1 MKDMGHPNL
10 TIQPGNPSRLGAH
23 FDGEGVNFA
32 LFSEHASR
40 VSLCLF
46 AENGTT
52 ELTRLA
58 LPERNGAVWHGYVPG
73 LMPGALYG
81 YRVDG
86 PFAPERGHRFNANK
100 LLLDPYTRELH
111 GRVDQDPA
119 ILGYLPDSPYG
130 DLSFSEVDSAPF
142 VPKSVVSHPDSF
154 TPDAVTLGR
163 RWNGTLIFE
172 AHVRGATM
180 LHPDIPDDLKGTYE
194 GLASQPILDHLT
206 KLGVTAVE
214 ILPVHAFTSE
224 GALCARSMR
233 NYWGYNTISYFAPE
247 PRYFGPSGVYGF
259 RAMVDR
265 FHAAGI
271 EVILD
276 VVYNHSAESDHL
288 GPTLSFR
295 GIDNA
300 SYYLLLDGQP
310 RYYVN
315 DTGTGNTLKVRH
327 PFVLRM
333 VMDSLRFWVQS
344 MGVDGFRFDLAATLA
359 REAHGFEV
367 GGGFLDALRQDPV
380 LAGVKLI
387 AEPWDVGPGGYQLG
401 RFPPEFAEWNDR
413 YRDTVRKFWR
423 GDGHSAQDMGSAL
436 LGSAELFDT
445 KGRQAW
451 SSVNFVA
458 SHDGFTLADTTRY
471 LQRHNAANGEG
482 NRDGHHSNYSDNF
495 GVEGESDNP
504 GVNAARQQ
512 RMRNM
517 LATVFFSQGTPM
529 LLAGDEGGNSQN
541 GNNNAY
547 CQDNTTSWIDWNK
560 LDKDLIAF
568 TTALSKFREAY
579 PVLGQ
584 NRFLHGA
591 KRADGHP
598 DVEWRAM
605 DGSTLNWRDPGL
617 SSLCLILRGC
627 AECVAGDAM
636 SDVVLLAF
644 NRDDEELELMLP
656 PSGDKVWRQEIDTAI
671 DQQSPRAIHT
681 STTRIAAS
689 SVAAFVLQQQSPV

>member
-1 MKDMGHPNL
+1 MKDLGPAQL
-10 TIQPGNPSRLGAH
+10 TIQPGSPSRLGAH

-40 VSLCLF
+40 VNLCLF
-46 AENGTT
+46 TEDGKT
-52 ELTRLA
+52 ELVRLA
-58 LPERNGAVWHGYVPG
+58 LPERNGAIWHGYVPG
-73 LMPGALYG
+73 LKPGALYG
-81 YRVDG
+81 YRVEG

-111 GRVDQDPA
+111 GVVTHDPA
-119 ILGYLPDSPYG
+119 ILGYLPNSPYG
-130 DLSFSEVDSAPF
+130 DLSFSEIDSAPF
-142 VPKSVVSHPDSF
+142 VPKSVVSQPESF
-154 TPDAVTLGR
+154 TPDAVTQGR
-163 RWNGTLIFE
+163 RWNGTVVYE
-172 AHVRGATM
+172 THVRGATM
-180 LHPDIPDDLKGTYE
+180 LHPDIPDNVKGTYE
-194 GLASQPILDHLT
+194 GLSSQPVLDHLT
-206 KLGVTAVE
+206 RLGVTAVE

-224 GALCARSMR
+224 GALRARSMR
-233 NYWGYNTISYFAPE
+233 NYWGYNTLGFFAPE
-247 PRYFGPSGVYGF
+247 PRYFGPSGVLGF

-265 FHAAGI
+265 FHEAGI

-276 VVYNHSAESDHL
+276 VVYNHSAESDQL

-315 DTGTGNTLKVRH
+315 DTGTGNTLQVKH

-344 MGVDGFRFDLAATLA
+344 MGVDGFRFDLATTLA

-367 GGGFLDALRQDPV
+367 GGGFLDALRQDPI
-380 LAGVKLI
+380 LASVKLI

-401 RFPPEFAEWNDR
+401 RFPPEFSEWNDR

-423 GDGHSAQDMGSAL
+423 GDRHSAQDMGSAL

-471 LQRHNAANGEG
+471 VQRHNAANGED

-495 GVEGESDNP
+495 GTEGDSDDP
-504 GVNAARQQ
+504 EVRTARLQ

-517 LATVFFSQGTPM
+517 LATVFLSQGTPM

-547 CQDNTTSWIDWNK
+547 CQDNPVSWIDWST
-560 LDKDLIAF
+560 LDSDLVAF
-568 TTALSKFREAY
+568 TAAVSRFRFKH
-579 PVLGQ
+579 PVLSQ

-591 KRADGHP
+591 QRTDGFP

-605 DGSTLNWRDPGL
+605 DGSPLNWRDPGL

-627 AECVAGDAM
+627 AECVSGDVM

-644 NRDDEELELMLP
+644 NREDEALELCLP
-656 PSGDKVWRQEIDTAI
+656 TSEDRVWWLEIDTSASL
-671 DQQSPRAIHT
+671 QPTREVTSP
-681 STTRIAAS
+681 TTEIPAN
-689 SVAAFVLQQQSPV
+689 SVAAFVLKERLTE

>member
-1 MKDMGHPNL
+1 MKDIGPAQL
-10 TIQPGNPSRLGAH
+10 TIQSGDPSRLGAH

-40 VSLCLF
+40 VNLCLF
-46 AENGTT
+46 DEDGRT
-52 ELTRLA
+52 ELARLA

-73 LMPGALYG
+73 LKPRALYG
-81 YRVDG
+81 YRVEG

-111 GRVDQDPA
+111 GTVAHDPA
-119 ILGYLPDSPYG
+119 ILGYLPNSPYG
-130 DLSFSEVDSAPF
+130 DLSFSEFDSAPY

-154 TPDAVTLGR
+154 MSDAVTLGR
-163 RWNGTLIFE
+163 RWNGTFIYE
-172 AHVRGATM
+172 AHVRGTTI
-180 LHPDIPDDLKGTYE
+180 LHPDVPEALKGTYD
-194 GLASQPILDHLT
+194 GLASQPVLDHLT
-206 KLGVTAVE
+206 RLGVTAVE

-224 GALCARSMR
+224 GALRARSMR
-233 NYWGYNTISYFAPE
+233 NYWGYNTMGFFAPE
-247 PRYFGPSGVYGF
+247 PRYFGPSGVFGF
-259 RAMVDR
+259 REMVDR
-265 FHAAGI
+265 FHEAGI

-276 VVYNHSAESDHL
+276 VVYNHSAEGDHL

-300 SYYLLLDGQP
+300 SYYLLPDGQP

-333 VMDSLRFWVQS
+333 VMDSLRFWVQC
-344 MGVDGFRFDLAATLA
+344 MGVDGFRFDLATTLA

-380 LAGVKLI
+380 LAGVKFI

-401 RFPPEFAEWNDR
+401 RFPPEFSEWNDR

-436 LGSAELFDT
+436 LGSADLFDT
-445 KGRQAW
+445 KGRQAS
-451 SSVNFVA
+451 SSVNFAA

-471 LQRHNAANGEG
+471 VQRHNAANGED

-495 GVEGESDNP
+495 GIEGDSEDP
-504 GVNAARQQ
+504 AIVAARHQ
-512 RMRNM
+512 RVRNM
-517 LATVFFSQGTPM
+517 LATVFLSQGTPM

-547 CQDNTTSWIDWNK
+547 CQDNPVSWIDWST
-560 LDKDLIAF
+560 LDGGLVEF
-568 TTALSKFREAY
+568 TAALSSFRSKH
-579 PVLGQ
+579 PVLNQ

-591 KRADGHP
+591 KRSDGLP

-605 DGSTLNWRDPGL
+605 DGSPLNWRDPGL

-627 AECVAGDAM
+627 AECVAGDAL
-636 SDVVLLAF
+636 SDTVLLAF
-644 NRDDEELELMLP
+644 NREDGALELQLP
-656 PSGDKVWRQEIDTAI
+656 PNGERVWRLEIDTSVVH
-671 DQQSPRAIHT
+671 QSSREIN
-681 STTRIAAS
+681 STTTQISAN
-689 SVAAFVLQQQSPV
+689 SVVAFVLRERSTG